1 MMPSI
6 FVRQNKSVLV
16 KSARAQSNSCAYE
29 PFNSCIRGGKL
40 SRCQIEKE
48 QEENE
53 VNTNQMALE
62 WCKNTKT
69 RDPPDW
75 LFQKVL
81 SANTRGSEGK
91 KKERKCRK
99 QKA

>member
-1 MMPSI
+1 MRCPMMPSI

-40 SRCQIEKE
+40 SRCQIEEE

-53 VNTNQMALE
+53 VNINQIAPEDMKLAI
-62 WCKNTKT
+62 WQYS
-69 RDPPDW
+69 
-75 LFQKVL
+75 QKI
-81 SANTRGSEGK
+81 
-91 KKERKCRK
+91 
-99 QKA
+99 